1 MNIFQPVAATEP
13 TRPSDPEPVPD
24 EGTNATTRD
33 RLLDAA
39 FAALEEKGLA
49 GCRVSDIAR
58 RAGVTPGSIYVHFE
72 DKAALITEALAR
84 NGTRG
89 LPALS
94 ADLDGRGAAKAL
106 RETGQRLL
114 SDEGSAFHRALLQMW
129 ATSLTDS
136 ADRQRIVHDLEKLR
150 QRTAGAYGQM
160 RGAGGVLSADALAT
174 FGMVLMLGTTV
185 AKALGVPLLTE
196 DDAATLVREL
206 GDLAV
211 RTRPRGSG
219 SAAGHGETQEAAT

>member
-1 MNIFQPVAATEP
+1 MAATEP
-13 TRPSDPEPVPD
+13 TRPSDPAPAPD
-24 EGTNATTRD
+24 DGASSATTRD

-94 ADLDGRGAAKAL
+94 ADLDGRDAAEAL
-106 RETGQRLL
+106 RGIGQRLL
-114 SDEGSAFHRALLQMW
+114 SAEGSAFHRALLQMW
-129 ATSLTDS
+129 ATSLADPS
-136 ADRQRIVHDLEKLR
+136 DRQRIVHDLEQLR
-150 QRTAGAYGQM
+150 HRTAGAYAQM
-160 RGAGGVLSADALAT
+160 RGAGGTLSADALAT
-174 FGMVLMLGTTV
+174 LGMVLMLGTTV
-185 AKALGVPLLTE
+185 AKALGMPLLTE
-196 DDAATLVREL
+196 PDAVTLVTEL
-206 GDLAV
+206 GELAV
-211 RTRPRGSG
+211 RTRPRQGEQADG
-219 SAAGHGETQEAAT
+219 RGETQEAAT